1 MGNSAPFSSAWLA
14 SAQVMVFTQKGCK
27 AAMNHSLFVVSHEES
42 PGMWDATSDTRLVSE
57 VLFVVQFKCL
67 REDKHGSSLEG
78 KYCCDGKEQWFSLA
92 LSCPFKQSFTN
103 LYKSWGRWQ
112 C

>member
-1 MGNSAPFSSAWLA
+1 M
-14 SAQVMVFTQKGCK
+14 FTQKGCK

-42 PGMWDATSDTRLVSE
+42 PGMWDATSDTGLVSE

-78 KYCCDGKEQWFSLA
+78 KYCRDGKEQWFSLA